1 MSHLLLPEEAPHL
14 ARIIYNGVIMP
25 PIKNI
30 PILPKPTSSLEST
43 VTAQQDGLSSNITI
57 AYTQND
63 NPTPSTSTNLPLPF
77 RSIKK
82 DFIFKE
88 KYKTL
93 LECLSKGKNPEI
105 NTLLVNHVREIDKLV
120 RSHNVSFSSAH
131 QQFILSLSNNI
142 PEDLQDKDLNICIN
156 NINNLLNKILFF
168 TQKLVEIRSSNIN
181 KIKQYVDTSTV
192 IRPIWLFKE
201 KKVINAKS
209 LIDLSEEQIVQIANT
224 PNIEKQPI
232 YKKFIGKGFS
242 TLLLMIEKNNSK
254 NPNATT
260 KRNSST
266 LESPPNITY
275 KKIKL
280 DKKPLNK
287 TELASQNK
295 LLLDNHFE
303 KIKKFCKDQSISFGK
318 CNIDF
323 IGYFYSHYPKAL
335 FDDKGNYLLA
345 KLLDKLY
352 LIITELNK
360 YNNVASTF
368 FCIEPIF
375 GGNNSR
381 HLESILALPD
391 EQIKDP
397 SFNQSLFKLLTTYK
411 NRSPHS
417 GYPTVD
423 EILANKT

>member
-1 MSHLLLPEEAPHL
+1 
-14 ARIIYNGVIMP
+14 MP
-25 PIKNI
+25 PIKYI
-30 PILPKPTSSLEST
+30 PILPKPASSLEST
-43 VTAQQDGLSSNITI
+43 VTAQQDALSSNITI
-57 AYTQND
+57 AYTQNQND

-77 RSIKK
+77 RNIKK
-82 DFIFKE
+82 DFIFEE

-93 LECLSKGKNPEI
+93 LECLFKGKNSEI
-105 NTLLVNHVREIDKLV
+105 NTLLINHVREIDKLV
-120 RSHNVSFSSAH
+120 RSHNLSFSSAH
-131 QQFILSLSNNI
+131 QQFVLSLSNNI
-142 PEDLQDKDLNICIN
+142 PEDLQDKYLDIGID
-156 NINNLLNKILFF
+156 NINTLLNKILLF
-168 TQKLVEIRSSNIN
+168 TQKLVEIRSRNID

-224 PNIEKQPI
+224 PNIEKQSI

-280 DKKPLNK
+280 DKKPLNI

-295 LLLDNHFE
+295 LLLDNHIE
-303 KIKKFCKDQSISFGK
+303 KIKNFCKDQSINFSK
-318 CNIDF
+318 YNKSILS
-323 IGYFYSHYPKAL
+323 YLYSNYPKAL

-352 LIITELNK
+352 LIITESNK
-360 YNNVASTF
+360 YNNVISTF
-368 FCIEPIF
+368 FYIHPIF
-375 GGNNSR
+375 NGNKSAY
-381 HLESILALPD
+381 LESILALPD
-391 EQIKDP
+391 KLIKDP
-397 SFNQSLFKLLTTYK
+397 SFNQSLFKLLTNYK
-411 NRSPHS
+411 NRSLHS

-423 EILANKT
+423 EILANKTSD

>member
-1 MSHLLLPEEAPHL
+1 MPPVNNTPILLPT
-14 ARIIYNGVIMP
+14 
-25 PIKNI
+25 KN
-30 PILPKPTSSLEST
+30 P
-43 VTAQQDGLSSNITI
+43 VTAQQDALSSNITI
-57 AYTQND
+57 TYAQNQND
-63 NPTPSTSTNLPLPF
+63 NPTPSTSTKLPLPF

-168 TQKLVEIRSSNIN
+168 TQKIVEIRSCNKN
-181 KIKQYVDTSTV
+181 KIKQYVSTSTV
-192 IRPIWLFKE
+192 IQPIWLFQTKTI
-201 KKVINAKS
+201 VNAKS
-209 LIDLSEEQIVQIANT
+209 LLDLSEKQIIQLANE
-224 PNIEKQPI
+224 PNIDKLI
-232 YKKFIGKGFS
+232 SKKFVGTGFSVILPTITGKNSKGF
-242 TLLLMIEKNNSK
+242 NV
-254 NPNATT
+254 TT
-260 KRNSST
+260 KRKSST

-280 DKKPLNK
+280 DKKTLNK
-287 TELASQNK
+287 TELVSQNK
-295 LLLDNHFE
+295 LLLDNHIA
-303 KIKKFCKDQSISFGK
+303 KIKNFCTDQSISFSK
-318 CNIDF
+318 YNIEFLD
-323 IGYFYSHYPKAL
+323 YFYSHYPKAL
-335 FDDKGNYLLA
+335 FDDRGNYLLA

-368 FCIEPIF
+368 
-375 GGNNSR
+375 
-381 HLESILALPD
+381 
-391 EQIKDP
+391 
-397 SFNQSLFKLLTTYK
+397 T
-411 NRSPHS
+411 
-417 GYPTVD
+417 
-423 EILANKT
+423 